1 MTLKERQD
9 KFIAELNEF
18 DEWHEK
24 FNYIIELGNEMPEMP
39 EHLRVPVNR
48 LEFCTSKTFFAIT
61 GIDELEVYG
70 WSNSTIPQGLAAVCA
85 RIFGGLTY
93 TNVEGQE
100 IYFHTKSGLMDNLTL
115 IRAQSLEYMIKKCV
129 FK

>member
-18 DEWHEK
+18 AEWHEK
-24 FNYIIELGNEMPEMP
+24 FNYIIELGNAMPEMP
-39 EHLRVPVNR
+39 ERLRVPTNR

-61 GIDELEVYG
+61 GIDFLEVYG

-85 RIFGGLTY
+85 QIFGGLTSA
-93 TNVEGQE
+93 EIAGQE
-100 IYFHTKSGLMDNLTL
+100 IYFHTKSGLMQNLTL

-129 FK
+129 CK